1 MSSRGQALK
10 PYHLCHVKLSP
21 LPLLT
26 SLSSLAC
33 ITYRVRKDWHYV
45 ECAGWPLSFRL
56 PRTAQNGEATRP
68 NLPLKALFMAS
79 TLKTTHNKVPTELE
93 ETAPTNG
100 EIWPLV
106 KNTLQS
112 SEHALLHRVAGR
124 HHAAGIGMLG
134 GVFSA
139 PSSVMI
145 S

>member
-10 PYHLCHVKLSP
+10 PYHLCDVKLSP

-26 SLSSLAC
+26 SLILLLAIKPC
-33 ITYRVRKDWHYV
+33 LHHLQGK
-45 ECAGWPLSFRL
+45 EG
-56 PRTAQNGEATRP
+56 
-68 NLPLKALFMAS
+68 KALCRMCGGGHSAS
-79 TLKTTHNKVPTELE
+79 DCRGRPTIRSRRPCPERWPDLE

-100 EIWPLV
+100 EIKWPLV

-124 HHAAGIGMLG
+124 RHAAGIGMLG